1 MISLPWPPA
10 KLSPNA
16 RTHWA
21 VKAKA
26 FKTYKVQ
33 CHALLSQHRESLQG
47 RAVFALE
54 FCPPSARRTDIDNC
68 LSAFKAGIDALAI
81 VSGVDDSKFQ
91 LTIAKGDPVKGG
103 AVVIA

>member
-16 RTHWA
+16 RAHWA

-26 FKTYKVQ
+26 FKTYKFQ
-33 CHALLSQHRESLQG
+33 CFALLSQHRDALRGREAYALQF
-47 RAVFALE
+47 R
-54 FCPPSARRTDIDNC
+54 PPSARRTDIDNC

-91 LTIAKGDPVKGG
+91 LTIAKGEPVKGG

>member
-16 RTHWA
+16 RAHWA

-26 FKTYKVQ
+26 FKTYKFQ
-33 CHALLSQHRESLQG
+33 CFALLSQHR
-47 RAVFALE
+47 
-54 FCPPSARRTDIDNC
+54 
-68 LSAFKAGIDALAI
+68 DALRGRDSFGLKFLPPDKHRRDLDNMLASSKAALDALSE
-81 VSGVDDSKFQ
+81 VTGVDDSQFN
-91 LTIAKGDPVKGG
+91 LTIAKGEPVKGG

>member
-1 MISLPWPPA
+1 MIALPWPPA

-16 RTHWA
+16 RAHWA

-33 CHALLSQHRESLQG
+33 CHALLSQHRDTLRG
-47 RAVFALE
+47 RDAFALE
-54 FCPPSARRTDIDNC
+54 FRPPSARRTDLDNC

-81 VSGVDDSKFQ
+81 VSGVDDSKFRFS
-91 LTIAKGDPVKGG
+91 IAKGKPVKGG